1 MMDMGVVGNSD
12 EGLTVDRKPLVLCRV
27 CGDRSSGKHY
37 GVFTCDGCRGFFKRS
52 IRRNLTYHCKELGKC
67 VVDVARRN
75 QCQACRLKKCFEVQM
90 NKDAVQHERAPRSA
104 QILPRA
110 TSTTTIVS
118 HTFCEP
124 IRDNLPLAPHPMCQT
139 LPLQDNTE
147 SKLKTES
154 EPTRSPQSDSGS
166 TPPSSPPYHGQNNN
180 RSPDSSKKHSFMSI
194 ASLIDT
200 KENQDGKKD
209 LNKEDRPDGVP
220 TQRSTDMCPGWTFP
234 TGYQTAPQDSI
245 YESAVQLLYMS
256 VTWARNIPTF
266 LDLPFRDQAI
276 LLEEGWSE
284 LFVLSSA
291 QFSLP
296 LDMGPL
302 LSAAGLQVDK
312 APTDR
317 IVAGMADIRLLQNI
331 VTRFKRLQIDST
343 EYACLKA
350 IVLFKPD
357 LRGLRAPQLVER
369 LQDQAQSMLG
379 EYCRSQYPDQQV
391 RFGKLLLMLPSLKT
405 VSPKMIEDLFF
416 RGTLDNVPIER
427 MLCDMFKSS

>member
-1 MMDMGVVGNSD
+1 MEGSLAMQPEQSVV
-12 EGLTVDRKPLVLCRV
+12 VDRKPLIPCKV

-52 IRRNLTYHCKELGKC
+52 IRRSLTYQCKEQGNC

-75 QCQACRLKKCFEVQM
+75 QCQACRLQKCFNVKM
-90 NKDAVQHERAPRSA
+90 NRDAVQHERAPRSA
-104 QILPRA
+104 QVLPRA
-110 TSTTTIVS
+110 TTSTTIVS
-118 HTFCEP
+118 HTFCDP
-124 IRDNLPLAPHPMCQT
+124 VRNPHPAQT
-139 LPLQDNTE
+139 MTSPASPQTKTEREPEATE
-147 SKLKTES
+147 S
-154 EPTRSPQSDSGS
+154 TRSPSRSDTNSY
-166 TPPSSPPYHGQNNN
+166 SPPGSPSQYHGQNNN
-180 RSPDSSKKHSFMSI
+180 ISPDSSKKHSFLSI
-194 ASLIDT
+194 ASLLDS
-200 KENQDGKKD
+200 KEQGDKNRTS
-209 LNKEDRPDGVP
+209 EV
-220 TQRSTDMCPGWTFP
+220 QRSTP
-234 TGYQTAPQDSI
+234 TQQSSSPRSSATQMNYEIPVMPQGRPENI

-302 LSAAGLQVDK
+302 LSAAGLQVDR
-312 APTDR
+312 APTDK
-317 IVAGMADIRLLQNI
+317 IVAGMSDIRLLQNI

-357 LRGLRAPQLVER
+357 LRGLRAPHLVER

-379 EYCRSQYPDQQV
+379 EYCRSHYPDQQV
-391 RFGKLLLMLPSLKT
+391 RFGKLLLMLPSLRA
-405 VSPKMIEDLFF
+405 VGPKMIEDLFF